1 MSRLKQK
8 WILYLLVPNEEL
20 GRDILVI
27 LENAFELVPNQLI
40 VWFILVGEVLDV
52 MENVLD
58 FRYILGNYP

>member
-27 LENAFELVPNQLI
+27 LENTFELVPNQLI
-40 VWFILVGEVLDV
+40 VWFILIGEVLDV